1 MHQSCLPFYQFDV
14 AKRKTT
20 VQARRT
26 YMALD
31 SDTDALPATRAVGA
45 HRALEARRARLST
58 HRMCRAVLPFLSRIR
73 DASRNHVPS
82 SAPRAVARL
91 NVPSRG
97 LLGYQRGKEIGKR
110 GSFSAKPHLE
120 YSSHRLRHHRAHQP
134 FLPNCAH
141 QLAQEWQDR
150 RYSPHV

>member
-1 MHQSCLPFYQFDV
+1 M
-14 AKRKTT
+14 T
-20 VQARRT
+20 
-26 YMALD
+26 LD

-45 HRALEARRARLST
+45 HRALDGARGTPRTALHSS

-91 NVPSRG
+91 TVPSRG

-110 GSFSAKPHLE
+110 GSFSAKPHLV
-120 YSSHRLRHHRAHQP
+120 YSRAHRLFFPH
-134 FLPNCAH
+134 CAH

>member
-1 MHQSCLPFYQFDV
+1 M
-14 AKRKTT
+14 T
-20 VQARRT
+20 
-26 YMALD
+26 LD

-45 HRALEARRARLST
+45 HRALDGARGTPRTALHSS

-91 NVPSRG
+91 TVPSRG
-97 LLGYQRGKEIGKR
+97 LLGYQRGHRNRQAWEL
-110 GSFSAKPHLE
+110 FSAKPHLE